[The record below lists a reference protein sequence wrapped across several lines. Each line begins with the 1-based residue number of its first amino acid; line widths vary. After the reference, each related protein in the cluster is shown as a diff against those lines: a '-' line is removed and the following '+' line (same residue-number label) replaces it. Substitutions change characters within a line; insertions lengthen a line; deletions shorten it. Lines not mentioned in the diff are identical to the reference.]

1 LDDQND
7 EYSAIFMS
15 LEVQKV
21 VGDELLS
28 WMAMICDL
36 KILTL
41 VLLFFLSSLTIQSIV
56 IILMSN
62 MSVLDE
68 FLHVQE
74 LGL

>member
-1 LDDQND
+1 MDDQND

-68 FLHVQE
+68 FLHVRE